1 MKNFESGN
9 NNYEAG
15 KEISETTAQKF
26 GEKLN
31 HIFGFKARQEAA
43 VAQLTTETP
52 STETT
57 TPTAE
62 TSTYP
67 SETTTPTAETTTYPS
82 EQYTTPA
89 ETTTPTTET
98 TTYPSEQYTD
108 PIETTSNPSVSPDV
122 LTTTT
127 GVTEVQ
133 PDQAS
138 TDNPVTIETVE
149 S

>member
-15 KEISETTAQKF
+15 KEINETTAQKF

-31 HIFGFKARQEAA
+31 HIFGFIARQEAA
-43 VAQLTTETP
+43 GAQITTEAP

-67 SETTTPTAETTTYPS
+67 SETTTPTAETFTYPSETTTPTAETTTYSS
-82 EQYTTPA
+82 EQYTT
-89 ETTTPTTET
+89 T
-98 TTYPSEQYTD
+98 
-108 PIETTSNPSVSPDV
+108 PIETTTTPIETTQDSPEPI
-122 LTTTT
+122 TTTIDT
-127 GVTEVQ
+127 TTLPYT
-133 PDQAS
+133 PDS
-138 TDNPVTIETVE
+138 GETTV